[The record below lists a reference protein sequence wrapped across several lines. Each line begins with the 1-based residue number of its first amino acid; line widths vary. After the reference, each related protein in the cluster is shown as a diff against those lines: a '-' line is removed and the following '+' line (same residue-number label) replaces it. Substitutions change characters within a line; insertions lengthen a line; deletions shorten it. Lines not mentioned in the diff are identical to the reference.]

1 MLKFIPEKGKNS
13 YDKDKV
19 VNVKLQVVDYY
30 VSNFGGIDI
39 DDEIFSEIKQKFDTT
54 FKTNLDITQGR
65 VYKKLLG
72 EIDKLKNK
80 LSANKKNKLFMEG
93 LDMDNV
99 FNDFISRDEINEN
112 LLKVDYLRRI
122 FRPLRKLL
130 DRNKIQLSDLK
141 DVEFIGGA

>member
-1 MLKFIPEKGKNS
+1 LLKFIPEKGKNS

-39 DDEIFSEIKQKFDTT
+39 DDEIFSEIKQKFDIT

-80 LSANKKNKLFMEG
+80 LSANKKNKLFME
-93 LDMDNV
+93 
-99 FNDFISRDEINEN
+99 
-112 LLKVDYLRRI
+112 
-122 FRPLRKLL
+122 
-130 DRNKIQLSDLK
+130 
-141 DVEFIGGA
+141 